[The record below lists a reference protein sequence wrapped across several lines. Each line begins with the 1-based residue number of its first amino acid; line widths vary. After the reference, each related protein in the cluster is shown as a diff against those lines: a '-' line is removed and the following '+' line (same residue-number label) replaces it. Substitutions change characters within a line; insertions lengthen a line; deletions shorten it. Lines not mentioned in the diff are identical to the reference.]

1 MENFL
6 VRKGPRWVAIA
17 ANLIVLVV
25 YSIFVWSW
33 YGGAGDLFIL
43 IGPLGFLA
51 LAYALVMGFI
61 SLVLSILAIVRSKK
75 TGPVSSGHWINL
87 GLAVLPI
94 LLVLAGFIWVI
105 SWMKTP

>member
-1 MENFL
+1 MENYLF
-6 VRKGPRWVAIA
+6 RKGTRWIAIA
-17 ANLIVLVV
+17 ANLIVLAV
-25 YSIFVWSW
+25 YAIFVWGW

-51 LAYALVMGFI
+51 LAYALVLGFI

-75 TGPVSSGHWINL
+75 TGQVSSGHWINL

-94 LLVLAGFIWVI
+94 LLVLAGALWII
-105 SWMKTP
+105 SWTKTL